1 MFQQLA
7 IKARACLGQFDP
19 RALAQLVKA
28 FLDLNRKD
36 LVGQSM
42 SHDLSHPKRDCGAAY
57 SDNLSYLTCLTY
69 LYDT

>member
-42 SHDLSHPKRDCGAAY
+42 SHDLSHPKRLRCSFFRQSFIPD
-57 SDNLSYLTCLTY
+57 LSHIPV
-69 LYDT
+69 